1 MNITNIFERASWF
14 DWTNLIDV
22 QSKQRKGYF
31 PFRMEEFE
39 KKVKILESVRRQNC
53 KMYISQKENLDFYT
67 DLKPERRKEISM
79 ILQKYKEI
87 IKNKINLLKKNETQN
102 NFDEFVAETSSID
115 KQRFEE
121 CLQFIVNEKERIKIE
136 DAAEA
141 LLMLSK
147 EKPKRISRKEM
158 ISNLPRRKS
167 RRLELKSK
175 NSI

>member
-1 MNITNIFERASWF
+1 VVNFSEKTMNITNIFERASWF

-67 DLKPERRKEISM
+67 NLKPEKRKEISM

-87 IKNKINLLKKNETQN
+87 IKN
-102 NFDEFVAETSSID
+102 
-115 KQRFEE
+115 
-121 CLQFIVNEKERIKIE
+121 
-136 DAAEA
+136 
-141 LLMLSK
+141 
-147 EKPKRISRKEM
+147 
-158 ISNLPRRKS
+158 
-167 RRLELKSK
+167 
-175 NSI
+175 